1 MTTTATTLNDKA
13 KPRGKYPHIKRV
25 GDLLLVSGVSS
36 RRVDGSFRGAT
47 VDEMGNTELDISEQ
61 TKAVLENIDD
71 ILSSEA
77 ASLKDVVDLTSFLVN
92 MNDFKGYNEAYGNYF
107 DQNGPTRTTVAV
119 HQLPHPLILI
129 EIKVIAYKPL
139 P

>member
-1 MTTTATTLNDKA
+1 MTTTARTLSDKA
-13 KPRGKYPHIKRV
+13 KPRGRYPHIKRV
-25 GDLLLVSGVSS
+25 GDLLFVSGVSS
-36 RRVDGSFRGAT
+36 RRVEGSFRGAT
-47 VDEMGNTELDISEQ
+47 VDDMGNTELDIGEQ

-71 ILSSEA
+71 ILSSEG

>member
-1 MTTTATTLNDKA
+1 MTTTATTLSDKA
-13 KPRGKYPHIKRV
+13 KPRGRYPHIKRV
-25 GDLLLVSGVSS
+25 GDLLFVSGVSS
-36 RRVDGSFRGAT
+36 RRAEGSFRGAT
-47 VDEMGNTELDISEQ
+47 VDDMGNTELDSGEQ

-71 ILSSEA
+71 ILSSEG

>member
-1 MTTTATTLNDKA
+1 MTTTATTLSDKA
-13 KPRGKYPHIKRV
+13 KPRGRYPHIKRV
-25 GDLLLVSGVSS
+25 GDLLFVSGVSS
-36 RRVDGSFRGAT
+36 RRAEGSFRGAT
-47 VDEMGNTELDISEQ
+47 VDDMGNTELDIGEQ

-71 ILSSEA
+71 ILSSEG

>member
-1 MTTTATTLNDKA
+1 MATTSTTLKDKA

-25 GDLLLVSGVSS
+25 GDLLFVSGVSS
-36 RRVDGSFRGAT
+36 RNIDGSFRGAT
-47 VDEMGNTELDISEQ
+47 VDEMGNTELNISEQ

-71 ILSSEA
+71 ILSSEGA
-77 ASLKDVVDLTSFLVN
+77 CLSDVVDLTSFLVN
-92 MNDFKGYNEAYGNYF
+92 MNDFKGYNQAYAGYF
-107 DQNGPTRTTVAV
+107 DGNGPTRTTVAV